1 MSKWTSSCILAAS
14 AVLPAVAAAQQ
25 APQEHA
31 SPAPRFAQPS
41 SQSPRAAQDTPAY
54 RASKLIGARLDD
66 AGGEEIG
73 EIDDIVISADGSVS
87 AVVVSV
93 GGILDIGDR
102 LIAAQYEELRVNG
115 AGELYLPVTKQE
127 LAARPAYDG
136 ESVAN
141 VLSVQPPA
149 REPVDPATAAEA
161 QAEAQQSFAGNDPRV
176 STGIAE
182 NKEAYDGNSD
192 PSGAE
197 R

>member
-14 AVLPAVAAAQQ
+14 TVLPAVAAAQQ
-25 APQEHA
+25 VSQQDPSAAP
-31 SPAPRFAQPS
+31 SYTQPS
-41 SQSPRAAQDTPAY
+41 SPSPRAAQDTVAY

-66 AGGEEIG
+66 ARGEEIG
-73 EIDDIVISADGSVS
+73 EIDDLVISADGNVG

-93 GGILDIGDR
+93 GGVLDIGDR
-102 LIAAQYEELRVNG
+102 LVAAHYEELRVNS
-115 AGELYLPVTKQE
+115 AGELYLPMTKQE

-141 VLSVQPPA
+141 VLSAQPPA

-161 QAEAQQSFAGNDPRV
+161 QAEAQRSFAGNDPRV
-176 STGIAE
+176 SVGIAE
-182 NKEAYDGNSD
+182 NKEAYDEDSD
-192 PSGAE
+192 PSDK